1 MGGRT
6 RLHLQFILN
15 TLELTL
21 SDHLDRKSGRQF
33 LYLTF
38 PQEGLADTWGTPG
51 LAGLEG
57 CIGRIPWLTLK

>member
-21 SDHLDRKSGRQF
+21 SDHLDRKSGSQF

-38 PQEGLADTWGTPG
+38 PQEGLGDTWEHQVW
-51 LAGLEG
+51 LGLEG
-57 CIGRIPWLTLK
+57 CTGRIPWLTFK